1 MESTEL
7 FQRSFGDADASE
19 DIGRL
24 VASLRVL
31 RTNVGKLTS
40 RIAGALPGL
49 SIHDVSHLDALWEVA
64 RTLAGPDYPLNA
76 LEAYVFGAAVLL
88 HDAGLCFEAYSGG
101 RDSVRRSQQWNDAHS
116 RLRRAGYLDEELEL
130 ETDFQTLR
138 ALHAAQAV
146 RLGTQAWES
155 EEGEFYL
162 IDDRELRENYG
173 SLIGS
178 IASSH
183 HWDLDEVVNRFS
195 TPRPASAFF
204 DNNWPVDS
212 LKIACMLRV
221 ADAGHIDGAR
231 APSFLTRILQMNSL
245 SRVHWVAQSRLG
257 RLTIRPDHPEQV
269 MVGSTSPFPSSEAA
283 AWWVAYDLVDNFDR
297 ELRRCNELL
306 ATSAVQSRRAFAK
319 RSVAGA
325 GHVREL
331 ARYVQ
336 TEGWQP
342 IESTVCVSNVA
353 ALVHAMGEKQ
363 LFRTDSDRLSGVL
376 RELLHNA
383 SDAINARK
391 NLAGG
396 DGFESS
402 IAVRLKGD
410 ADDGWTLHVDDNGV
424 GMAQSTLTTDL
435 LDFGRSFW
443 YSEQAANQFPGLQ
456 SSGFAPIGR
465 FGIGFFSVFMA
476 AKRVRVFSRR
486 YDKGL
491 DDTWCL
497 SFDNGISLRPT
508 LSSDRPDD
516 FDMRLCTRVELALTL
531 SVTDTHTDEFEEVV
545 RAIAAPL
552 GLPITVEAE

>member
-7 FQRSFGDADASE
+7 FQRAFGDAGASE
-19 DIGRL
+19 DIARL

-31 RTNVGKLTS
+31 RTNVSKLTS

-49 SIHDVSHLDALWEVA
+49 SIHDVSHLDALWDVA
-64 RTLAGPDYPLNA
+64 NTLAGPDYPLNV

-116 RLRRAGYLDEELEL
+116 RLRRAGYLGDELEL
-130 ETDFQTLR
+130 EADFQTLR
-138 ALHAAQAV
+138 ALHAAQAA
-146 RLGTQAWES
+146 RLGTQAWKS
-155 EEGEFYL
+155 DTGEFYL

-173 SLIGS
+173 RLIGS

-183 HWDLDEVVNRFS
+183 HWDLDKVVTQFS
-195 TPRPASAFF
+195 TPRPSPASF
-204 DNNWPVDS
+204 DNDWPVDS

-283 AWWVAYDLVDNFDR
+283 AWWVAYDLVANFDR

-306 ATSAVQSRRAFAK
+306 ATSRVQSRRAFA
-319 RSVAGA
+319 RTSVAGA

-342 IESTVCVSNVA
+342 IDSTVCVSDVA
-353 ALVHAMGEKQ
+353 AFVHAIGEKQ
-363 LFRTDSDRLSGVL
+363 LFGTDSDRLSGVL
-376 RELLHNA
+376 TELLHNA
-383 SDAINARK
+383 ADAISARK
-391 NLAGG
+391 ILAGG
-396 DGFESS
+396 GGFDSS
-402 IAVRLKGD
+402 IVVRLRAEVND
-410 ADDGWTLHVDDNGV
+410 EWTLHVDDNGV

-443 YSEQAANQFPGLQ
+443 YSEQAAHQFPGLQ
-456 SSGFAPIGR
+456 SSGFRPIGR

-476 AKRVRVFSRR
+476 AERIRVFSRR
-486 YDKGL
+486 FDKGL

-497 SFDNGISLRPT
+497 SFGNGISLRPT

-516 FDMRLCTRVELALTL
+516 FDMRLCTRVELALKS
-531 SVTDTHTDEFEEVV
+531 SVIDTHTDDFADFVG
-545 RAIAAPL
+545 AIAAPL
-552 GLPITVEAE
+552 GLPVTVEAE